1 MNKSFFSR
9 IFGGSET
16 SEEDV
21 APDEALGE
29 EAKNKSKIGSLFSR
43 SKKTPGVVKK
53 VGANSTSVR
62 GAQYPPPTDDVPA
75 SFPEDMRESLGSS
88 PPGGF
93 SMSSSCGGIET
104 GEIHNSTPPEQEE
117 EVASLDR
124 SAERLKIDP
133 FGAVKPL
140 EKQKSGND
148 LGRQSFDSPNPEDDP
163 SSPGSPKASWAPQ
176 GLGDRLL
183 DPSSTGTKVNKF
195 QRLMSQ
201 PTVDLTQLRRIAWSG
216 CPSEFRVTA
225 WQLLLGYLPVNSD
238 RRHGTLER
246 KRREYLDFVPQYFE
260 AGACERTEYEQGVY
274 RQIKVDCPR
283 TSPNVALFQ
292 DPIAQEA
299 LLRVLYIWAIR
310 HPGSGYVQGIND
322 LLTPFFVVFLTP
334 YVDDITSCN
343 LAELPPGVVQVV
355 EADAY
360 WCLTKLLDGIQDH
373 YTFAQPGIQRMV
385 FELKNLMRRINKQLH
400 DHLEE
405 QGLMF
410 IQFTFRWM
418 NCLLMRE
425 LPLEH
430 IVRLWDTYLSEE
442 DGFSKFHV
450 YVCAAFL
457 EHWADELLTLDFQE
471 LVIYLQHLP
480 TGEWGAGELD
490 TLLSKAFVLKHQF
503 EGAQSHL
510 LSQEAEE

>member
-1 MNKSFFSR
+1 MPR
-9 IFGGSET
+9 
-16 SEEDV
+16 
-21 APDEALGE
+21 
-29 EAKNKSKIGSLFSR
+29 
-43 SKKTPGVVKK
+43 
-53 VGANSTSVR
+53 
-62 GAQYPPPTDDVPA
+62 
-75 SFPEDMRESLGSS
+75 
-88 PPGGF
+88 
-93 SMSSSCGGIET
+93 MS
-104 GEIHNSTPPEQEE
+104 
-117 EVASLDR
+117 
-124 SAERLKIDP
+124 
-133 FGAVKPL
+133 
-140 EKQKSGND
+140 
-148 LGRQSFDSPNPEDDP
+148 
-163 SSPGSPKASWAPQ
+163 

-183 DPSSTGTKVNKF
+183 DLGGSSSKINKF
-195 QRLMSQ
+195 QKLMSQ
-201 PTVDLTQLRRIAWSG
+201 PTIDLAVLRRVAWSG

-260 AGACERTEYEQGVY
+260 SGSCERTEYEQGVY

-292 DPIAQEA
+292 DPIAQDA

-334 YVDDITSCN
+334 YVDDISSCN
-343 LAELPPGVVQVV
+343 LSELPPGVVQVV

-385 FELKNLMRRINKQLH
+385 FELKNLMRRIHQPLH

-405 QGLMF
+405 QGLQF

-457 EHWADELLTLDFQE
+457 EHWAEELLTLEFQE

-480 TGEWGAGELD
+480 TQDWSSAELD

-503 EGAQSHL
+503 EGAQHHL
-510 LSQEAEE
+510 VSADE

>member
-1 MNKSFFSR
+1 MQSNH
-9 IFGGSET
+9 
-16 SEEDV
+16 
-21 APDEALGE
+21 
-29 EAKNKSKIGSLFSR
+29 SR
-43 SKKTPGVVKK
+43 SKKSA
-53 VGANSTSVR
+53 ANLLSEGRRSFES
-62 GAQYPPPTDDVPA
+62 PA
-75 SFPEDMRESLGSS
+75 SDGAEDVAW
-88 PPGGF
+88 
-93 SMSSSCGGIET
+93 
-104 GEIHNSTPPEQEE
+104 TP
-117 EVASLDR
+117 S
-124 SAERLKIDP
+124 
-133 FGAVKPL
+133 
-140 EKQKSGND
+140 
-148 LGRQSFDSPNPEDDP
+148 
-163 SSPGSPKASWAPQ
+163 

-183 DPSSTGTKVNKF
+183 DTGATTSKVNKF
-195 QRLMSQ
+195 QKLMSQ
-201 PTVDLTQLRRIAWSG
+201 PTVDLAALRRIAWSG
-216 CPSEFRVTA
+216 CPSVFRVTA

-260 AGACERTEYEQGVY
+260 AGACDRTEYEQGVY

-283 TSPNVALFQ
+283 TSPNVPLFQ
-292 DPIAQEA
+292 DPIAQDA

-334 YVDDITSCN
+334 YIDDISSCS
-343 LAELPPGVVQVV
+343 LSELPPGVVQVV

-385 FELKNLMRRINKQLH
+385 FELKNLMRRINQPLH

-405 QGLMF
+405 QGLQF

-457 EHWADELLTLDFQE
+457 EHWADELLQLDFQE
-471 LVIYLQHLP
+471 LVIFLQHLP
-480 TGEWGAGELD
+480 TQDWGASELD

-503 EGAQSHL
+503 EGAQHHL
-510 LSQEAEE
+510 VSTSE